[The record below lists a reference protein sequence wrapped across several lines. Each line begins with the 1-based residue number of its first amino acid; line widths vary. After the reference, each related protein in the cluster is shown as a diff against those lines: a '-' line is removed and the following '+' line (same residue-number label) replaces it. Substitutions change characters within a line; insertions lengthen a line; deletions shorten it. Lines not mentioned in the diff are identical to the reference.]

1 MIFDFDSQNFLIYG
15 FLEIGYAN
23 EYSPW
28 LIFPLKHILLWV
40 SVFYEL
46 ARSIFIAFIFMICI
60 NILKASIMTNLL
72 IHCII
77 QDIMVQIQYIG
88 FRSKE
93 KEYNQILREGG

>member
-1 MIFDFDSQNFLIYG
+1 
-15 FLEIGYAN
+15 
-23 EYSPW
+23 
-28 LIFPLKHILLWV
+28 
-40 SVFYEL
+40 
-46 ARSIFIAFIFMICI
+46 
-60 NILKASIMTNLL
+60 MTNLL